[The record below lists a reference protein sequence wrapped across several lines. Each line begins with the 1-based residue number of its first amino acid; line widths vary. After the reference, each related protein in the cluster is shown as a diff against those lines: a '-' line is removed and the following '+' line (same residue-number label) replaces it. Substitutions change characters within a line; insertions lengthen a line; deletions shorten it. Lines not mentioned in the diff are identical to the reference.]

1 MINFSFLSTKK
12 KLGQEGKKS
21 TKNGS
26 SQKERVADQVRKVLG
41 SSDQELIVM
50 VRN

>member
-12 KLGQEGKKS
+12 KIGQGGKK
-21 TKNGS
+21 TVVNR
-26 SQKERVADQVRKVLG
+26 SQEDKVADQVRKVLG
-41 SSDQELIVM
+41 SNDQGLIVM